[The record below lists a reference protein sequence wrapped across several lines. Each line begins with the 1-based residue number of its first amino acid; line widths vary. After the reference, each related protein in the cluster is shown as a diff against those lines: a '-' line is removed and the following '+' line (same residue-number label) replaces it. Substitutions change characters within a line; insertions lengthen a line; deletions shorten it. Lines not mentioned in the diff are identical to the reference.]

1 MSVPSN
7 VPPDVPAPSRRWP
20 AQSAPAGSAGPAA
33 ATTAPAATT
42 AARGVSPRSR
52 GGPTYVTREPSGWRF
67 QWRLPARLW
76 ITHFA
81 LAGSPLSVRAS
92 LGPRSRGEARRLGRE
107 LATLC
112 QAVSAAVVAANTKG
126 DTMPIN
132 QQPLDAQQNDLVKK
146 VVAACQTSIDRA
158 IKHPAQAIGLARA
171 LEGSLTSLRLVE
183 AEVAKG
189 DTGARAVVDNA
200 EALTRHAL
208 TDVLKLSRQPE
219 EALAALAA
227 VPAVA
232 PGPLD
237 GLSTTSGVG
246 PSLMA
251 STALKPPPRAR
262 GGGGLPTFGE
272 TSRAYIDMRIER
284 DGANH
289 PDIQVL
295 EMRRRTF
302 IDLIGDDPIDLYV
315 PSDLQSYVNK
325 MQFWPAHIARG
336 DDMDGRTT
344 QQILDDN
351 KHLALMPMALKTMKS
366 GFVTNI
372 RTMARH
378 LMMDRHYRD
387 PFAGAKLTWPKNLRP
402 SLPRESVGVAVTNRV
417 FHNGVASGLL
427 AHAMLPPLA
436 KLTSRRLGLLA
447 FLQGRDIR
455 RKHGVWVAQTSGIVL
470 DPDSKQWRRVPI
482 KTEESMTF
490 FVLHNFFAEIGFV
503 DWARRQDGWIFAA
516 LHEHPDPSKYAS
528 KAMGKLLKRSGAK
541 GGEVFHSFRGEGIDA
556 MRKGEVRDRSGRLQ
570 SGHELGDVHDK
581 YGFRALEAEECQR
594 LANLPLPEGIDWKV
608 LEGLDFEAMAK
619 ARPAKGRRPKGG

>member
-7 VPPDVPAPSRRWP
+7 VPPDVPPVGPAPSRPRP
-20 AQSAPAGSAGPAA
+20 AESTPVTPAGPAA
-33 ATTAPAATT
+33 APAAGPGSQ
-42 AARGVSPRSR
+42 APRGR

-67 QWRLPARLW
+67 QWRLPAS
-76 ITHFA
+76 
-81 LAGSPLSVRAS
+81 LAGVDFRLADPTPILRAS

-112 QAVSAAVVAANTKG
+112 QAVSAAAVAANTKG
-126 DTMPIN
+126 DPMPTDE
-132 QQPLDAQQNDLVKK
+132 QPLDGKRNDLVQK
-146 VVAACQTSIDRA
+146 VVAACQASIDRA

-171 LEGSLTSLRLVE
+171 LEGSLTSLRLVGT
-183 AEVAKG
+183 EVAKG
-189 DTGARAVVDNA
+189 DAGARAVVDNA

-208 TDVLKLSRQPE
+208 TDVLNLSRQPE

-237 GLSTTSGVG
+237 ALSTTSGVG

-284 DGANH
+284 DGADH

-302 IDLIGDDPIDLYV
+302 IDLIGDWPIDQYV
-315 PSDLQSYVNK
+315 PSDLQSYVNQ

-336 DDMDGRTT
+336 DDMDDRTT
-344 QQILDDN
+344 EQILDDN
-351 KHLALMPMALKTMKS
+351 KNLALMPLALKTMKS

-372 RTMARH
+372 RTMGRH

-402 SLPRESVGVAVTNRV
+402 SLPREPVGVAVTNRV
-417 FHNGVASGLL
+417 FRNGVASGLL

-490 FVLHNFFAEIGFV
+490 FVLHNFLAEIGFV

-516 LHEHPDPSKYAS
+516 LHEHPDPSKYTS

-556 MRKGEVRDRSGRLQ
+556 MRKGKVRDRSGRLQ

-581 YGFRALEAEECQR
+581 YGFRALDAEECRR
-594 LANLPLPEGIDWKV
+594 LANLPLPKGIDWKV
-608 LEGLDFEAMAK
+608 LEGLDFDAMAK
-619 ARPAKGRRPKGG
+619 ARPTKGRRPKGS